1 MKVLSLLLLLGALVV
16 GPHTISSAQ
25 AWDFEHSFTTP
36 IDANALDYVV
46 LQENITVSNEGS
58 IQYWRPVSTGVQ
70 ATLRKHFVFPA
81 GITESDIY
89 VYLTVW
95 NLGSWQG
102 YGSIHVS
109 DNAAD
114 WTLLLDAPNPSTTA
128 VAYTYSGPLPGE
140 LLGSTELYVEVRMMR
155 ISGIS
160 VTPQFCRSGSGGN
173 YPNPVFAV
181 RVNYS
186 QDCDGNGI
194 PDPEDIENGAP
205 DCDSNG
211 ELDVCQPDSDG
222 DGTIDPCDDDI
233 DGDGI
238 LNECDMDLVAGADC
252 DENGTLDLSEDVDQD
267 GTLGILHV
275 VNSEFGEGVFIKEDL
290 NGNGEIDPTED
301 SNSNDRLDGG
311 SLENNVLALIRDNRL
326 VLVSLAGG
334 SNTIDLREDDSV
346 LLDLGFFEEVD
357 GGLPIL
363 KEIQLNDLNTPENLI
378 VQPQT
383 AIVEVDGNFFSSN
396 TDVVTGVIEDTALVL
411 RQASETSAKITIFID
426 APTFFEQIKILFSQF
441 NNSIAK
447 INDLLAVSNSFGE
460 DGDIQDIRNDLT
472 IDPQKEARVLQE
484 RNRIIDDLR
493 GRPGNSQA
501 TGVSV
506 KNTEKRAQQEVAVT
520 SIVKGIQSGLNF
532 PSQNG
537 DENLLKRLSSI
548 GIRTLTDNTFAL
560 DETEFER
567 GLEKNTLEVFD
578 LFTNSETG
586 ILPLLAERLENIVL
600 EGRGDLAIKQTKVI
614 IESGAPNI
622 LAENFRKFTENSNLG
637 ATVQTLIAVA

>member
-1 MKVLSLLLLLGALVV
+1 LPDRKKNVQVLNNIPPTFFPFNSSRTTSKNSVVNAARDTLNQAGENSQNRSQTLFDAVFINKRQVPQLAATGPLAVFRTADVIALLSQRTQSQQLPIIDELDKKQSFALARLRQLDDLSDSLKELQQTVADL
-16 GPHTISSAQ
+16 
-25 AWDFEHSFTTP
+25 E
-36 IDANALDYVV
+36 NALNPKSASSSRFREV
-46 LQENITVSNEGS
+46 LAAAGKNAPLDSFDVRSVRLSRTAELVSDVKDPSQKLGLSGRFFINGVPITV
-58 IQYWRPVSTGVQ
+58 VSTDS
-70 ATLRKHFVFPA
+70 L
-81 GITESDIY
+81 
-89 VYLTVW
+89 
-95 NLGSWQG
+95 
-102 YGSIHVS
+102 
-109 DNAAD
+109 
-114 WTLLLDAPNPSTTA
+114 STIKNKINF
-128 VAYTYSGPLPGE
+128 GE
-140 LLGSTELYVEVRMMR
+140 D
-155 ISGIS
+155 
-160 VTPQFCRSGSGGN
+160 
-173 YPNPVFAV
+173 
-181 RVNYS
+181 VN
-186 QDCDGNGI
+186 Q
-194 PDPEDIENGAP
+194 
-205 DCDSNG
+205 
-211 ELDVCQPDSDG
+211 
-222 DGTIDPCDDDI
+222 
-233 DGDGI
+233 
-238 LNECDMDLVAGADC
+238 
-252 DENGTLDLSEDVDQD
+252 NGTLDLSEDVDQD

-275 VNSEFGEGVFIKEDL
+275 VNSEFGEGVYIKEDL

-311 SLENNVLALIRDNRL
+311 SFENNVLALIRDNRL

-346 LLDLGFFEEVD
+346 LLSLGFFEEVD

-363 KEIQLNDLNTPENLI
+363 KEVQLNDLKTPENLI

-383 AIVEVDGNFFSSN
+383 SIVEVDGEFFSSN
-396 TDVVTGVIEDTALVL
+396 TDVISGVIEDTALVL

-447 INDLLAVSNSFGE
+447 INDLLAVSNSFEE

-506 KNTEKRAQQEVAVT
+506 KNTEKQTQQEVAVT

-537 DENLLKRLSSI
+537 DENLLKRLSSV
-548 GIRTLTDNTFAL
+548 GIRTLTDNTFAI

-614 IESGAPNI
+614 IESGAPNV